1 MAVQPAKELAMTVTL
16 DWLGVATFRLVVD
29 DLVIFLDAYM
39 DRVPA
44 APDVGLTSAQVDRAD
59 YILVGH
65 SHFDHLWGAE
75 RIARNTGATV
85 IGSHETARLMTE
97 EEVPEE
103 QLMAVSGGERIR
115 LSDSVT
121 VRVFPSQHSCIW
133 ARAGAAD
140 EVCLGDMGLTLQ
152 ERQAN
157 LASRMGRRDQG
168 DAPGMAEVRALRA
181 QNRQRPRGE
190 GGALAYLIETPEGSI
205 LWKDTSG
212 HWTGIL
218 RDLRPDVALL
228 ASAGRGNIDGEPVQG
243 SLAQFMAREADLLR
257 PRRIVLSH
265 HDDWMPPTTRPINVE
280 PIREEL
286 KRQAPRV
293 QLIEMGYQEHYPIL
307 KGI

>member
-1 MAVQPAKELAMTVTL
+1 MTISL
-16 DWLGVATFRLVVD
+16 DWLGVATYRLTVD
-29 DLVIFLDAYM
+29 DLIIFLDAYM

-44 APDVGLTSAQVDRAD
+44 APPVGLTAAAVDRAD

-85 IGSHETARLMTE
+85 IGSHETVRLMTNE
-97 EEVPEE
+97 KVPEG
-103 QLMAVSGGERIR
+103 QLVAVAGGERVR
-115 LSDSVT
+115 LSDTVT

-133 ARAGAAD
+133 ARAGAPD
-140 EVCLGDMGLTLQ
+140 EVCLGDLGLTLQ

-157 LASRMGRRDQG
+157 LASNAGRRGDR
-168 DAPGMAEVRALRA
+168 DAPGMADVIAHRRASD
-181 QNRQRPRGE
+181 QRPRGE

-228 ASAGRGNIDGEPVQG
+228 AAAGRGNIDGEPIQG
-243 SLAQFMAREADLLR
+243 TLAGFVGREADLLR
-257 PRRIVLSH
+257 PRRVVLGH
-265 HDDWMPPTTRPINVE
+265 HDDWMPPFTRPTDTE
-280 PIREEL
+280 PIREAL
-286 KRQAPRV
+286 SRQAPSTELV
-293 QLIEMGYQEHYPIL
+293 EMGYLEGYPIL
-307 KGI
+307 RGIR

>member
-1 MAVQPAKELAMTVTL
+1 MTVTL

-29 DLVIFLDAYM
+29 DLVVFLDAYM

-44 APDVGLTSAQVDRAD
+44 APPVGLTTGAVDRAD
-59 YILVGH
+59 YVLVGH

-85 IGSHETARLMTE
+85 IGSHETVRLMRD

-103 QLMAVSGGERIR
+103 QVVAVGGGERIR

-133 ARAGAAD
+133 ARAGRATD
-140 EVCLGDMGLTLQ
+140 EVCLGDQGLTLQ
-152 ERQAN
+152 DRQAN
-157 LASRMGRRDQG
+157 LQARAGRRQSD
-168 DAPGMAEVRALRA
+168 DRPGMADVRAH
-181 QNRQRPRGE
+181 QQSNRQRPRGE
-190 GGALAYLIETPEGSI
+190 GGAFAYLIETPEGSI

-218 RDLRPDVALL
+218 RDLRPDLALL
-228 ASAGRGNIDGEPVQG
+228 AAAGRGNIDGEPVQG
-243 SLAQFMAREADLLR
+243 SLAQFVAREADLLR

-265 HDDWMPPTTRPINVE
+265 HDDWMPPTTRPTDIE

-286 KRQAPRV
+286 KRQAPRADLV
-293 QLIEMGYQEHYPIL
+293 EMGYMEGVSIL
-307 KGI
+307 QGLR